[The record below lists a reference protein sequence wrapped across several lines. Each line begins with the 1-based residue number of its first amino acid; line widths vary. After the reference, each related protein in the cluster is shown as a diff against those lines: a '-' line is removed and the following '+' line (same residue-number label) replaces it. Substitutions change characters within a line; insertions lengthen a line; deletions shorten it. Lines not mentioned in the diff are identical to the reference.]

1 MGTIEETLHE
11 LGPELRRL
19 SLDIHGER
27 GRSSETLK
35 ETDMRFRPSRA

>member
-1 MGTIEETLHE
+1 MGTIEETLLE

-27 GRSSETLK
+27 GRTNETLK
-35 ETDMRFRPSRA
+35 ETDMRFRPS